1 MKSFWLLVFIST
13 VLACGGTATLAPS
26 QVAVPSPTPTLF
38 APQATAEQDQPPMS
52 TSIAPTATIKPD
64 QSPTATVSA
73 AQGPVVSI
81 GGGDFPAA
89 FPVELALTA
98 EEQIQG
104 LSGRP
109 TLKANTG
116 MLFVYQ
122 RPSRYPFW
130 MPDMHFPLDI
140 VWIGSD
146 CAVADVTLNALP
158 PAPGQANQDLPLYS
172 PKKPAQYVLEINAGE
187 AGAKGIR
194 VGVGVEFL
202 GELEGKYGC

>member
-38 APQATAEQDQPPMS
+38 APQATVERDPPPTS

-64 QSPTATVSA
+64 QPPTATVSA
-73 AQGPVVSI
+73 SQGPVVSI
-81 GGGDFPAA
+81 GGGDFPAD

-109 TLKANTG
+109 TLTANTG

-122 RPSRYPFW
+122 RQSRYTFW

-158 PAPGQANQDLPLYS
+158 PEPGQANQDLPLYS
-172 PKKPAQYVLEINAGE
+172 PKLPAQYVLEINAGE
-187 AGAKGIR
+187 AEAKGISE
-194 VGVGVEFL
+194 GVGVEFL
-202 GELEGKYGC
+202 GELAGRFGC